1 MRPAFITTIVLIAAG
16 IVRVYDLVVA
26 LTDGGP
32 GNASEVPAKYVY
44 EFMFRRANLGQGLAA
59 STIMLTTVLITAAEP
74 RGKRPTTTFAPSTIM
89 IYGVLLV
96 AAIYY
101 LLPLYVMI
109 VTSLKGMP
117 EIRL

>member
-1 MRPAFITTIVLIAAG
+1 MTM
-16 IVRVYDLVVA
+16 
-26 LTDGGP
+26 
-32 GNASEVPAKYVY
+32 AS
-44 EFMFRRANLGQGLAA
+44 Q
-59 STIMLTTVLITAAEP
+59 TAAEP

-117 EIRL
+117 GRGPTGA